1 MARDP
6 SPMRPRGAILV
17 AMLLLTLVLVA
28 VLAYQAHE
36 AARSHRSAVEATLED
51 YASFAAWEYRRRLDG
66 SLRAAIHQ
74 ALHPLFEA
82 GSHSVVQPTLPG
94 LDEFNAALDPE
105 MGGCGGLDSADAYFR
120 LDLGTGELVTN
131 GLPIPGAVGAWAVD
145 TLRAEAAAGR
155 LPGAGREAI
164 IFDEVEAGAWAAV
177 YTAPGAGDAPA
188 TAIYGFLTR
197 TSAFAPVCAESFLD
211 YPLLPP
217 SLTGGVANDS
227 LLSITVTAGR
237 TGTFC
242 ESPVQYASPFMAVDT
257 LGLEAGRLVVE
268 VALRPESAASLLIG
282 GVPRSRLP
290 VLLGLLFLTA
300 GLIIAALV
308 QLRREYELS
317 RLREEFVSGV
327 SHELRTPLAQ
337 IRMFAETLLL
347 DRVRSDAERRRSMEI
362 IDREARRLGQ
372 LVENVLRFS
381 GSSRRPARL
390 APEPTALSPLV
401 REVVEAFDP
410 LARARDARVRIDM
423 EPGVAA
429 AVDHGAFRQILLNL
443 LDNAVKYGPRGQ
455 TVTVTLV
462 SAQGRARLSVD
473 DEGPGVPRGERERI
487 WASFSRLE
495 RDVSA
500 AVAGSGIGLA
510 VVHELT
516 RLHGG
521 WRWVEDSPAGGAR
534 FVVELPDAWRRLDD
548 GDRTAE
554 QVLAT
559 EGVA

>member
-1 MARDP
+1 
-6 SPMRPRGAILV
+6 
-17 AMLLLTLVLVA
+17 
-28 VLAYQAHE
+28 
-36 AARSHRSAVEATLED
+36 
-51 YASFAAWEYRRRLDG
+51 
-66 SLRAAIHQ
+66 
-74 ALHPLFEA
+74 
-82 GSHSVVQPTLPG
+82 
-94 LDEFNAALDPE
+94 
-105 MGGCGGLDSADAYFR
+105 
-120 LDLGTGELVTN
+120 
-131 GLPIPGAVGAWAVD
+131 
-145 TLRAEAAAGR
+145 
-155 LPGAGREAI
+155 
-164 IFDEVEAGAWAAV
+164 
-177 YTAPGAGDAPA
+177 
-188 TAIYGFLTR
+188 
-197 TSAFAPVCAESFLD
+197 
-211 YPLLPP
+211 
-217 SLTGGVANDS
+217 
-227 LLSITVTAGR
+227 
-237 TGTFC
+237 
-242 ESPVQYASPFMAVDT
+242 
-257 LGLEAGRLVVE
+257 VVE